1 MPSQGFQLT
10 PEQIARREVRKRK
23 RDDAQASG
31 ASTPQ
36 ALPEDD
42 ERARIVPRP
51 WLSVREAQA
60 GAERL
65 KVMTWNVRNA

>member
-10 PEQIARREVRKRK
+10 PEQIATREARKRK
-23 RDDAQASG
+23 RDEAHASG
-31 ASTPQ
+31 ASTPH
-36 ALPEDD
+36 ALPEDDD

-51 WLSVREAQA
+51 WLTVREAQP

-65 KVMTWNVRNA
+65 KVMTWNVRT